1 MFLAK
6 VEVKYLFLRLEQ
18 LFFWVFILMRLFISE
33 NVCPFRLTFSLVHL
47 LVIIVVSASS
57 FAWHY
62 IISTLI

>member
-33 NVCPFRLTFSLVHL
+33 NGCPFRLTFSLVHL

>member
-62 IISTLI
+62 IISLLI